1 MRIWIAAFLMAIV
14 AAAPGIE
21 GTRELSCSNS
31 LGLTLQYKW
40 DLRNHLELTYH
51 ISGTSAVTSAWV
63 ELRVGS
69 KLWRRLPV
77 PVKAQGQVPMEYPI
91 LDFPPNSLTLGIFDA
106 DLPNYCIDFGCG
118 KIRPGSVVSE
128 MVIGYGSGVVE
139 DRPEIYGDP
148 VRLVEGSSRTDLV
161 LRGMNL
167 TPESK
172 VFLIERQSGFWSHEF
187 ESENPPSK
195 WIPVRYLEAHYI
207 DITHIRVSLSPE
219 DLAEPAILEVRAQ
232 NPNGPPANPSL
243 GLYDLSQVKPEF
255 FDTYPMIQ
263 MIYVVSKE
271 SPVLTFVEPSAL
283 SAGSADEPALV
294 TLHGN
299 GFTPRSRV
307 AYGISDPLHHKPGPP
322 DLFIS
327 PQELRIHVSA
337 AAGPVPIWVL
347 GDDNSTCPSR

>member
-1 MRIWIAAFLMAIV
+1 MQIWIAAFLMALV

-21 GTRELSCSNS
+21 GTREPSCSNS
-31 LGLTLQYKW
+31 LGLALALQYKW
-40 DLRNHLELTYH
+40 DLHNHLELTYH
-51 ISGTSAVTSAWV
+51 ISDTSAVTSAWV

-91 LDFPPNSLTLGIFDA
+91 LDFPPDSLTLGIFDA

-128 MVIGYGSGVVE
+128 TVIGYGSGVVE
-139 DRPEIYGDP
+139 DHPEIYGDP

-172 VFLIERQSGFWSHEF
+172 VFLIERQSGFWSHKF
-187 ESENPPSK
+187 ESENPPST

-207 DITHIRVSLSPE
+207 DMTHVRVSLLPE
-219 DLAEPAILEVRAQ
+219 DLAKPAILEVRAQ
-232 NPNGPPANPSL
+232 NPNGSPADPSL
-243 GLYDLSQVKPEF
+243 GLYDLSQVKPEV

-263 MIYVVSKE
+263 KIYVVSKE
-271 SPVLTFVEPSAL
+271 SPVLTFVEPPLCRL
-283 SAGSADEPALV
+283 SLPMNL
-294 TLHGN
+294 L
-299 GFTPRSRV
+299 
-307 AYGISDPLHHKPGPP
+307 
-322 DLFIS
+322 
-327 PQELRIHVSA
+327 
-337 AAGPVPIWVL
+337 W
-347 GDDNSTCPSR
+347 